1 MTDWGGSYNYNYQ
14 ELSAKEKKTTRK
26 ILPAWEKGKER
37 GFSLPQSNAQMLGAS
52 SPWDWAEKQPWRALA
67 APAGGPCC
75 AACSLQGKAAA
86 GCCPQPAASP
96 SSSSPGKHQ
105 GLRKSEECKT
115 PKSWLRFGSAT
126 HIGVRGPLV
135 VWSQVL

>member
-1 MTDWGGSYNYNYQ
+1 MRGGANLMTDWGGSYNYNYQ

-86 GCCPQPAASP
+86 GCCPQPLRAPAAPAQASI
-96 SSSSPGKHQ
+96 
-105 GLRKSEECKT
+105 RD
-115 PKSWLRFGSAT
+115 
-126 HIGVRGPLV
+126 
-135 VWSQVL
+135 